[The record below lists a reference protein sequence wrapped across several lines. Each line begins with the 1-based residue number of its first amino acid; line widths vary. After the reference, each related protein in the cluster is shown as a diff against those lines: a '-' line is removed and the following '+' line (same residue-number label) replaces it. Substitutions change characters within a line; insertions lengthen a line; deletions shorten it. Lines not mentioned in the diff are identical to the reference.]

1 MKIIIKQTRNK
12 TSFLEA
18 RESLIYGEL
27 NDDNLSI
34 LQQRMKIRKF
44 ILTQHIL
51 QGRWICEFQIS
62 NKLLQEQK
70 RNIYN
75 KLQNDKLK
83 ITDIKISNNSHFRA
97 EVYKTLHILHILFIS
112 ERNEFLLS
120 VNLFI
125 YLKNFFP

>member
-1 MKIIIKQTRNK
+1 MKIMIIQTRNK

-27 NDDNLSI
+27 NDNLSI

-44 ILTQHIL
+44 IPTQHIL
-51 QGRWICEFQIS
+51 QGRWIYEFQIS
-62 NKLLQEQK
+62 NKFLQERK

-83 ITDIKISNNSHFRA
+83 ITDIKISHTSHF
-97 EVYKTLHILHILFIS
+97 
-112 ERNEFLLS
+112 
-120 VNLFI
+120 
-125 YLKNFFP
+125 